1 MGDQSVTRAEFEG
14 FVVTLKAL
22 SDQMTA
28 LSTKIDGIVAA
39 NNNNRNNNKNGDHNR
54 NINNQNN
61 NNHNNR
67 GGGPTPSVRI
77 QYLNNPSNDDLN
89 FNDEEVMIEDGSERR
104 SHQYYCVK
112 VDIPLFHGTE
122 EFLDWKIDVDRFFD
136 VMDVP
141 EDKQVKM
148 VASG

>member
-1 MGDQSVTRAEFEG
+1 MGDQPVTRVEFEG
-14 FVVTLKAL
+14 FAATLKAL
-22 SDQMTA
+22 SNQMTT
-28 LSTKIDGIVAA
+28 LSTKVDEISNY
-39 NNNNRNNNKNGDHNR
+39 NNSRNGDHNR